1 MKKKELIQ
9 KLSYKFPEIEKE
21 DIKYILDSFFDLMK
35 RALLNENR
43 IEIRGFG
50 VLYLTKGKGVFFTN
64 PKNQQRYYIKEKIRP
79 VFKLGKE
86 FKERLNLPFLASL
99 DLGTQTFRLC
109 LGKHYK
115 GKTYYLLNIREN
127 VRLGEGLVN
136 NKKISEKAFQ
146 RGIEALKNFKKI
158 MDTYEVR
165 KYKAVGTAVFRE
177 AKNASEFIEKAKKEA
192 GININVISWEEE
204 ARLTLKGIKAG
215 LKEAFPEIDD
225 FIAIDVGGG
234 SSEIAYIEKNEI
246 KWIKSIKLGAVLL
259 KEIFNLRYP
268 LSSKILTSLR
278 NYIQEKIKNLPK
290 IMPKI
295 IVITGG
301 TASILGSLDLKL
313 TQYIPELLHTH
324 RITLERLE
332 KLINRLSNLPIPR
345 LSKVKGMERGREDI
359 VIPGMLIYSEILKY
373 FNKSELII
381 SEYGILEATLLSL
394 IEDYNF

>member
-21 DIKYILDSFFDLMK
+21 DIKYILDLFFDLMK

-115 GKTYYLLNIREN
+115 GNTYYLLNTREN

-146 RGIEALKNFKKI
+146 RGIKVLKNFKKI
-158 MDTYEVR
+158 MDTYEVK
-165 KYKAVGTAVFRE
+165 KYKAIGTAVFRE
-177 AKNASEFIEKAKKEA
+177 AENASEFIEKAKKEA
-192 GININVISWEEE
+192 GIDINVISWEEE
-204 ARLTLKGIKAG
+204 ARLTLKGIKVG
-215 LKEAFPEIDD
+215 LKEVFPEIDD
-225 FIAIDVGGG
+225 FIVIDVGGG
-234 SSEIAYIEKNEI
+234 SSEIAYIENNKI

-278 NYIQEKIKNLPK
+278 NYIQEEIKSLPK
-290 IMPKI
+290 IIPKI

-324 RITLERLE
+324 RITLDRLE

-345 LSKVKGMERGREDI
+345 LSKVKGMEKGREDI